1 MRALRKLM
9 IGALPALLLGCSSSP
24 ADLAMTAIS
33 GRNLGAETAEMQRLV
48 AAGAPQM
55 IVWLLDQDRATTL
68 VLAGTRDGV
77 ARWRAADN
85 VQIYT
90 RDGMI
95 IGTRGLSFDLMT
107 ADVGAAGPVIT
118 SGRSGQITRIHRQ
131 LDGQDRMKI
140 TSYICDILPAGSE
153 TIRTGET
160 SYASTLRV
168 DEQCFSPSGD
178 IENRYWLRD
187 GQILQSEQIFNRD
200 VGRIRIL
207 FLH

>member
-1 MRALRKLM
+1 
-9 IGALPALLLGCSSSP
+9 
-24 ADLAMTAIS
+24 
-33 GRNLGAETAEMQRLV
+33 MQGLI

-55 IVWLLDQDRATTL
+55 IVWLLDQDRASTL
-68 VLAGTRDGV
+68 VLAGMRDGV

-95 IGTRGLSFDLMT
+95 IGTRGMAFDLMT
-107 ADVGAAGPVIT
+107 IDADQAVPVIT
-118 SGRSGQITRIHRQ
+118 SGMTGQITRIHRQ
-131 LDGQDRMKI
+131 LDGQDRLKI
-140 TSYICDILPAGSE
+140 TSYVCDIVPAGSE

-168 DEQCFSPSGD
+168 DEQCYSPSGD
-178 IENRYWLRD
+178 LENRYWLHD